1 MEKLNRLQSGIEGLD
16 ALLKGGLVS
25 GASYIIQG
33 RPGSGK
39 TILANQLGFNHAR
52 NGGRVLVATLLAE
65 SHDRLFQF
73 LSTLSFFDASR
84 VGAEIQFVSAFD
96 TLENE
101 GLDEVVKL
109 LRREISRQRATVM
122 VVDGLLNARS
132 KADSPI
138 DTKKF
143 ISELQGHAAFA
154 GCTVLFLTSSRLDDG
169 SPEHT
174 MVDGVIEMGEEL
186 FGTRSVRRIQLRKTR
201 GSGALTGLHEC
212 EINDDGLVV
221 YPRLESLYGRPSA
234 PDSADLT
241 RIASGIGSLDGILGG
256 GLHSSSVTLVMG
268 PSGIGKTTLGLK
280 FLSESTVDAPGLHF
294 GFYESPQRLR
304 LKGQS
309 LGIDIQKMEDS
320 GALTIAWQ
328 PTTEGLLDGL
338 GARLLRLVEEKGI
351 KRLFIDSLSGMTRV
365 SNNPARITDFYSAL
379 MNELR
384 ARGVTVFAT
393 WEMHDLF
400 GSEVTSPASELSS
413 IADNLMLMRF
423 FEIQSELRRTLS
435 ILKVRDSF
443 YDPSLLEVVI
453 RDQAVDLR
461 KVSTNASSVASN
473 SALPGSAL

>member
-1 MEKLNRLQSGIEGLD
+1 M
-16 ALLKGGLVS
+16 
-25 GASYIIQG
+25 
-33 RPGSGK
+33 
-39 TILANQLGFNHAR
+39 
-52 NGGRVLVATLLAE
+52 
-65 SHDRLFQF
+65 
-73 LSTLSFFDASR
+73 
-84 VGAEIQFVSAFD
+84 
-96 TLENE
+96 
-101 GLDEVVKL
+101 
-109 LRREISRQRATVM
+109 
-122 VVDGLLNARS
+122 
-132 KADSPI
+132 
-138 DTKKF
+138 
-143 ISELQGHAAFA
+143 
-154 GCTVLFLTSSRLDDG
+154 
-169 SPEHT
+169 
-174 MVDGVIEMGEEL
+174 
-186 FGTRSVRRIQLRKTR
+186 
-201 GSGALTGLHEC
+201 
-212 EINDDGLVV
+212 
-221 YPRLESLYGRPSA
+221 
-234 PDSADLT
+234 
-241 RIASGIGSLDGILGG
+241 DGILGG

-400 GSEVTSPASELSS
+400 GAEVTSPASELSS

-453 RDQAVDLR
+453 LDQAVDLR
-461 KVSTNASSVASN
+461 KVSTNAPSVASN
-473 SALPGSAL
+473 SALPGSAF

>member
-1 MEKLNRLQSGIEGLD
+1 M
-16 ALLKGGLVS
+16 
-25 GASYIIQG
+25 
-33 RPGSGK
+33 
-39 TILANQLGFNHAR
+39 
-52 NGGRVLVATLLAE
+52 LVATLLAE

-73 LSTLSFFDASR
+73 LSTLSFFDSSK

-109 LRREISRQRATVM
+109 LRREISRQKATVM

-132 KADSPI
+132 KADSHI

-186 FGTRSVRRIQLRKTR
+186 YGTRSVRRIQLRKTR

-212 EINDDGLVV
+212 EITDKGLVV
-221 YPRLESLYGRPSA
+221 YPRLESLYSHPSSA
-234 PDSADLT
+234 DSADMT
-241 RIASGIGSLDGILGG
+241 RIASGIASLDDILGG
-256 GLHSSSVTLVMG
+256 GLHSSSVSLVMG

-280 FLSESTVDAPGLHF
+280 FLAESTVDAPGLHF

-304 LKGQS
+304 LKGVS
-309 LGIDIQKMEDS
+309 LGIDIKGMEES
-320 GALTIAWQ
+320 GALSIAWQ

-338 GARLLRLVEEKGI
+338 GARLLSLVEEKGI
-351 KRLFIDSLSGMTRV
+351 KRVFIDSLSGMTRV
-365 SNNPARITDFYSAL
+365 STNPARITDFFSAL

-384 ARGVTVFAT
+384 SRGVTVLAS
-393 WEMHDLF
+393 WEMRDLF
-400 GSEVTSPASELSS
+400 GSEVSAPNSDLSS
-413 IADNLMLMRF
+413 IVDNLILMRF
-423 FEIQSELRRTLS
+423 SENHAELSRTLS
-435 ILKVRDSF
+435 ILKVRDSS
-443 YDPSLLEVVI
+443 YDPSRFEVVI
-453 RDQAVDLR
+453 HDKNVFL
-461 KVSTNASSVASN
+461 KKASRHEPSVPDETS
-473 SALPGSAL
+473 PGSIS

>member
-1 MEKLNRLQSGIEGLD
+1 VEKLNRLQSGIEGLD

-39 TILANQLGFNHAR
+39 TILANQLGFHHAR

-280 FLSESTVDAPGLHF
+280 FLSESTADAPGLHF

-309 LGIDIQKMEDS
+309 LGIDIQEMEDS

-461 KVSTNASSVASN
+461 KVSRNAPSVASN
-473 SALPGSAL
+473 SALPGSAF